1 MRTEKSDKKLK
12 PTENEYP
19 CLSAL
24 LHLDWGDIERM
35 IACSYAEILDSMCD
49 PEKPQGEWV
58 RMIDLGAPSIRHLS
72 MAARCLEYMAA
83 NS

>member
-1 MRTEKSDKKLK
+1 MSTL
-12 PTENEYP
+12 
-19 CLSAL
+19 AFFAV

-72 MAARCLEYMAA
+72 IAERAAWSKAA
-83 NS
+83 NG